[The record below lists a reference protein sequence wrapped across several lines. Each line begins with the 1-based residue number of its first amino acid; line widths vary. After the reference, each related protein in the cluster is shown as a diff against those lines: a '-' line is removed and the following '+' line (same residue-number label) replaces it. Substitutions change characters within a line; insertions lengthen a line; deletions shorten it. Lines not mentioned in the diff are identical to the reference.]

1 MDDVDAMYAY
11 LSDDEAFR
19 HVSWAQ
25 PTRAETV
32 ESLGEA
38 MESART
44 SPRRDYSLAVTLR
57 GTDEVVGQVTLRADR
72 YIPRIRQRTSE
83 LGYMIRR
90 DSWGRGVA
98 TEAARLLLNFA
109 FGELNLHRV
118 FAVVDDDHL
127 ASIRVLEKLGFRREA
142 RHVKDAY
149 QRGEWTTT
157 LIYAVLQEEWT
168 S

>member
-1 MDDVDAMYAY
+1 
-11 LSDDEAFR
+11 
-19 HVSWAQ
+19 
-25 PTRAETV
+25 
-32 ESLGEA
+32 
-38 MESART
+38 
-44 SPRRDYSLAVTLR
+44 
-57 GTDEVVGQVTLRADR
+57 
-72 YIPRIRQRTSE
+72 
-83 LGYMIRR
+83 
-90 DSWGRGVA
+90 
-98 TEAARLLLNFA
+98 
-109 FGELNLHRV
+109 V